1 MKKWIFLLFIIRL
14 LGWAVFDFVSSN
26 KQATNEM
33 EDSVEAENDKV
44 DEDNLEGKDVPVGL
58 EVGNRAP
65 EFELQTLNGENVKLS
80 DFRGKRVMINF
91 WASWC
96 GPCREEM
103 PDLQKFYEDKDI
115 EILAVNLTDSEISL
129 DNVKDFRDEFGLT
142 FPILLDT
149 DLVVASIYQIQPIP
163 TTYMVDS
170 NGIITNMAF
179 GALTYDL
186 MVEEFERME

>member
-1 MKKWIFLLFIIRL
+1 MLKKWIFLLVIVAM
-14 LGWAVFDFVSSN
+14 LGWAVFEFVQSERSTNQMEETAEESIASNSSN
-26 KQATNEM
+26 GE
-33 EDSVEAENDKV
+33 EE
-44 DEDNLEGKDVPVGL
+44 LVPVGL

-65 EFELQTLNGENVKLS
+65 DFELQTLNGENVKLS
-80 DFRGKRVMINF
+80 DFRGKRVMLNF

-96 GPCREEM
+96 GPCRDEM
-103 PDLQKFYEDKDI
+103 PDLEKFYQDKDI
-115 EILAVNLTDSEISL
+115 EILAVNLTDSEVSL
-129 DNVKDFRDEFGLT
+129 DNVKNFRDEFGLT

-149 DLVVASIYQIQPIP
+149 DLIVATMYQIQPIP
-163 TTYMVDS
+163 TTYMIDS